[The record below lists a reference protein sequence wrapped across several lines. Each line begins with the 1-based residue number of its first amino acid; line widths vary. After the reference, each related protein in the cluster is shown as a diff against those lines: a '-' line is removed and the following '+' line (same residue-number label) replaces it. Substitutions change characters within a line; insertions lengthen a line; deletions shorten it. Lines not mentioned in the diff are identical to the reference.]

1 MNCLSLEVFEQK
13 LYIPKVSTVYELH
26 VLRKIGEVMD
36 AFLICYAVVID
47 NEDCDGWRLEL
58 GTYSV

>member
-1 MNCLSLEVFEQK
+1 M
-13 LYIPKVSTVYELH
+13 STVYGLH
-26 VLRKIGEVMD
+26 VLGEIGEVMD
-36 AFLICYAVVID
+36 TFLICYAVVID